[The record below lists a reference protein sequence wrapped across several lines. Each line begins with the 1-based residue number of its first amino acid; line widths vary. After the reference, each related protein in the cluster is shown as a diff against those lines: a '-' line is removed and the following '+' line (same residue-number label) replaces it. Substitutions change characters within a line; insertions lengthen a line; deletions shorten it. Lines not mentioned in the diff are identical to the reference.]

1 MKTTSLSQ
9 GKKNVPEKNSDAAM
23 KNNSNVKRNE
33 ELSKSGLEFHKPFAL
48 RYTIVDEHG
57 VNILHV

>member
-9 GKKNVPEKNSDAAM
+9 GKKNVPDKNSDAAM

-33 ELSKSGLEFHKPFAL
+33 ELSKSGLEFHKPFAHNNQS
-48 RYTIVDEHG
+48 EK
-57 VNILHV
+57 